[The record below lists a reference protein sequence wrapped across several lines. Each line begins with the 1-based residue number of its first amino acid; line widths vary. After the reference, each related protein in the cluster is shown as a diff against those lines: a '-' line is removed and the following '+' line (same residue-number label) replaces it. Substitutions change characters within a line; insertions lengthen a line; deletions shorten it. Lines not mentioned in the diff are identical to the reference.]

1 MLSVRWVGKS
11 GHWEAKIGY
20 DKGGGKG
27 VLRQGGGGKGEV
39 WIWGQDARRIFA
51 RGGYFEWAL
60 MVAKARRWLNL
71 FMES

>member
-1 MLSVRWVGKS
+1 MDAQVSTKRPFGKQESMPKPHLS
-11 GHWEAKIGY
+11 
-20 DKGGGKG
+20 
-27 VLRQGGGGKGEV
+27 
-39 WIWGQDARRIFA
+39 RRIFA